1 MAGRRNR
8 NVSNKGRTIDW
19 ERLRAAN
26 ETTVAAGNARMN
38 ARGDILGDGG
48 RILRT
53 REQLDA
59 ETARAEQAA
68 QQQNPGNQ
76 PQNISI
82 KRDAIPKRK
91 AAEKYAVADEPTN
104 SDEVVTPQEALQQA
118 KDRKKQTESKKQ
130 EEKTFTPEEAAQAI
144 STDESSKQEE
154 ETSSTKS
161 SSNKSPS
168 GNKSSGSSRKIVDS
182 DE

>member
-8 NVSNKGRTIDW
+8 YVSNKGRTVDW
-19 ERLRAAN
+19 ERLKAAN

-38 ARGDILGDGG
+38 ARGDILGQGG
-48 RILRT
+48 RVLRT

-68 QQQNPGNQ
+68 QQQNPGSQ
-76 PQNISI
+76 PQNMSI

-91 AAEKYAVADEPTN
+91 AAEKYAVTEETPDPNDT
-104 SDEVVTPQEALQQA
+104 VTPQEALQQA
-118 KDRKKQTESKKQ
+118 KERKKKSESNKQ
-130 EEKTFTPEEAAQAI
+130 DEETFTPQEAAEAVNSSEQD
-144 STDESSKQEE
+144 TKESS
-154 ETSSTKS
+154 SKS
-161 SSNKSPS
+161 SSNKSS
-168 GNKSSGSSRKIVDS
+168 SDKSSGSSRKIVDS